1 MAFYGAAK
9 RVCALVRRNS
19 SYYCSASE
27 NVNLIKQLRER
38 TSAPMKDVKA
48 ALVDSNWDIEA
59 AQKELRK
66 RGKVLASKKS
76 SRTASQG
83 LLAVAQTPTAL
94 ALVELNCET
103 DFVARNDIFQHLVCR
118 FVFLLPQCN

>member
-1 MAFYGAAK
+1 MTFYGAAK
-9 RVCALVRRNS
+9 RVCVSVRLVAATSCGRECRYYS
-19 SYYCSASE
+19 SSASE

-38 TSAPMKDVKA
+38 TSAPIKDVKA

-76 SRTASQG
+76 SRTASKVCSLSPNPPPK
-83 LLAVAQTPTAL
+83 LLS
-94 ALVELNCET
+94 
-103 DFVARNDIFQHLVCR
+103 
-118 FVFLLPQCN
+118 